1 MADLEALLRS
11 AQAALT
17 RALLVLKVGAFE
29 LSVGSIFC
37 LAALRVLSKKNIV
50 SSIYLYTY
58 ISVCVSISP
67 PPSDG
72 GGRGERRRLLTGSE
86 VATNHAGACDGR
98 IGLPRPC

>member
-58 ISVCVSISP
+58 ISYMYLYLP
-67 PPSDG
+67 PLPTEEG
-72 GGRGERRRLLTGSE
+72 GERGD
-86 VATNHAGACDGR
+86 VC
-98 IGLPRPC
+98 